1 MSTKT
6 LFMRS
11 QLIENIIKVELQ
23 KRVENTIILCNYIHH
38 KTVIFYVF
46 ILRGIV
52 LEYIL
57 SRKQIIFTL
66 NIFIYTYM
74 YIDIEIN
81 IISYMFRNNLVLK
94 V

>member
-1 MSTKT
+1 
-6 LFMRS
+6 MRS

-23 KRVENTIILCNYIHH
+23 KRVENTIIFGNYLYH

-46 ILRGIV
+46 ILRCIV

-74 YIDIEIN
+74 YIDIERN